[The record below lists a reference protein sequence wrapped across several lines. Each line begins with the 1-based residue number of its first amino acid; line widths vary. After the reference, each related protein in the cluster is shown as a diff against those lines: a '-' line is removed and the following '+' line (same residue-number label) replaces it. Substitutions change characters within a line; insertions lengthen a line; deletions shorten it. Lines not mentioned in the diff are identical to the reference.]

1 MSDVVAGSEAG
12 PGQVVGVIPGG
23 GSGQRLAPLPC
34 SKELLPLGFRATPQ
48 GPRPKVIANYLVDA
62 LREARVEQVYW
73 LIDRSKTDIVQY
85 FGGGAEFGV
94 QLAYAPT
101 EGSPSVVHT
110 LVSAASFLRGRHV
123 LFGFPDIVF
132 EPPGA
137 LAALRRRLFERGAD
151 VVLGAVPAPPE
162 IAADRVRVG
171 PDGRALEIRIKPPHS
186 AWPDVWILAAWA
198 PSFTSFLERWLPTR
212 ARSGAAS
219 GSGASELYLGHAI
232 QAAIEAGMSI
242 EVETFQD
249 GSFIDVGT
257 APGLARALRRYGTV
271 GALESPPSPA
281 GGAAALSADEPQS
294 SARVARAPGTEPG

>member
-1 MSDVVAGSEAG
+1 MSDVDAGSEAW

-34 SKELLPLGFRATPQ
+34 SKELLPLGFRSTVQ

-62 LREARVEQVYW
+62 LCEARVEQVYW
-73 LIDRSKTDIVQY
+73 LIDRSKTDIVMY

-94 QLAYAPT
+94 QLAYVPT
-101 EGSPSVVHT
+101 QGSPSVVHT
-110 LVSAASFLRGRHV
+110 LVSAAAFLRDRHV

-132 EPPGA
+132 EPVGA
-137 LAALRRRLFERGAD
+137 LAVLRRRLFERGAD

-171 PDGRALEIRIKPPHS
+171 PDGRALEIRIKPPHCQ
-186 AWPDVWILAAWA
+186 WPEVWILAAWA
-198 PSFTSFLERWLPTR
+198 PSFTRFLERWLPAR
-212 ARSGAAS
+212 ASSGAAP
-219 GSGASELYLGHAI
+219 GSAASELYLGHAL

-257 APGLARALRRYGTV
+257 APGFARALGRYGTL
-271 GALESPPSPA
+271 GALESPLCAP
-281 GGAAALSADEPQS
+281 GGAADVSTDGA
-294 SARVARAPGTEPG
+294 

>member
-1 MSDVVAGSEAG
+1 MSDVDAGSEAW
-12 PGQVVGVIPGG
+12 PGEVVGVIPGG

-85 FGGGAEFGV
+85 FGSGAEFGL
-94 QLAYAPT
+94 QLAYVPT
-101 EGSPSVVHT
+101 AGSPSVVHT
-110 LVSAASFLRGRHV
+110 LVSAAAFLRGRHV

-132 EPPGA
+132 EPPNA
-137 LAALRRRLFERGAD
+137 LAVLRRRLFERGAD

-171 PDGRALEIRIKPPHS
+171 KQGRALEIQIKPSHS
-186 AWPDVWILAAWA
+186 EWPDVWVLAAWA
-198 PSFTSFLERWLPTR
+198 PSFTRFIELWLLERASSDT
-212 ARSGAAS
+212 ARESAA
-219 GSGASELYLGHAI
+219 AELYLGHAL

-242 EVETFQD
+242 EVETFQ
-249 GSFIDVGT
+249 GGNFIDVGT
-257 APGLARALRRYGTV
+257 APGFGRALGRYG
-271 GALESPPSPA
+271 GLGPLESL
-281 GGAAALSADEPQS
+281 LSS
-294 SARVARAPGTEPG
+294 G